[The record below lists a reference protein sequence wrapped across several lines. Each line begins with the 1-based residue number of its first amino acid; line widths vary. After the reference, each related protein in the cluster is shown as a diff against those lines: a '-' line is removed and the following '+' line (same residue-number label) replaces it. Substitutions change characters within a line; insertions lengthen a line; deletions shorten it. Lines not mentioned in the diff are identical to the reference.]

1 MIDSGQLLRQL
12 PSCIHGASP
21 YLYPATDNARST
33 YGNHVLTYNTLHS
46 TLLSTDRVSALACK
60 TEISRENHTARHFS
74 NAHHCKDSHVLTN
87 LLLDRSTNS
96 TDLNTSFLLAKALR
110 KSFPCPPSPR
120 RQSRRAKA
128 KRNKYARGH
137 ILCLVYSPLAR
148 YFRDFVTSLR
158 TTLYPTQYRLCLRTC
173 V

>member
-1 MIDSGQLLRQL
+1 MPVRGENRGRTTQPAIFPMHIIARTLR
-12 PSCIHGASP
+12 PSQI
-21 YLYPATDNARST
+21 
-33 YGNHVLTYNTLHS
+33 
-46 TLLSTDRVSALACK
+46 
-60 TEISRENHTARHFS
+60 F
-74 NAHHCKDSHVLTN
+74 
-87 LLLDRSTNS
+87 LLDRPTNS
-96 TDLNTSFLLAKALR
+96 TDRNTSFLLANTHR

-158 TTLYPTQYRLCLRTC
+158 TVSHYLLYLVSPTSHNLADSCMQPRTKAPCGYSARRIYSITYLLCHEGNSENSAHILS
-173 V
+173 